1 MVAISDWRGGTRQQN
16 LWDRIWF
23 DGEELICDLVVVSDG
38 KVGTKLDVKPRK
50 GEDGADYTDNGLD
63 PATFTVSL
71 GWLTLE
77 RASEAEAQ
85 LERLDP
91 RAKGAVKQ
99 PRTITHPKPNE
110 AGIERVVIDAV
121 SFPKVIKGVR
131 WRELYCTEF
140 RPATPKQKGGAGK
153 PKPGTV
159 GYGDPDA
166 DAKSVADYYAAQQR
180 EILEDIEAGRID
192 PDEGG
197 DAFAQTGIDQMNAL
211 QDLYD
216 ANGAP
221 SSAESIDSNG
231 L

>member
-23 DGEELICDLVVVSDG
+23 DGEEVPCDLVVVGDG

-63 PATFTVSL
+63 PATFPVSL

-110 AGIERVVIDAV
+110 AGIERVVIDSV

-131 WRELYCTEF
+131 WRELSCTEF
-140 RPATPKQKGGAGK
+140 RPATPKQKGGTGK

-180 EILEDIEAGRID
+180 EILEDIEAGRVD
-192 PDEGG
+192 PQRGA

-211 QDLYD
+211 RDLYN
-216 ANGAP
+216 ASGAP
-221 SSAESIDSNG
+221 SSEWDLDDNG